1 MSHEIRLLFAGLLLL
16 AATVFFV
23 QGCGQ
28 YDTVNATTYEH
39 AKALYSACNRRD
51 RQRLEVCANM
61 IAEAAANDEL
71 SSTEKSYL
79 TDIIEAARN
88 DQWDES
94 LAMSRQLMVDQL
106 RP

>member
-1 MSHEIRLLFAGLLLL
+1 MSHKIRLLFVGLLLL

-23 QGCGQ
+23 QGCGR
-28 YDTVNATTYEH
+28 YETVNAATYEH
-39 AKALYSACNRRD
+39 AKALYSVCNRRD

-71 SSTEKSYL
+71 SRTERSYL
-79 TDIIEAARN
+79 TAIIEAARKN
-88 DQWDES
+88 LWKES

-106 RP
+106 RR